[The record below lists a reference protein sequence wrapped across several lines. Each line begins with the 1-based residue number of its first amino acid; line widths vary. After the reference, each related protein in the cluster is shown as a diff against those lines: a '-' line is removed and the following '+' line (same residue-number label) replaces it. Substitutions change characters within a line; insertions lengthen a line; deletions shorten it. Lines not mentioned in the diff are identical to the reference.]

1 MTTRRRPKTKFTI
14 IDNLRIR
21 YQDNA
26 TVSAKVLVFI
36 HGLGGSLESWENN
49 IAYLSQKYRTIAFDL
64 PGFGLSDKPH
74 RQYTLAFYS
83 SFVLRAVRHLNVRLP
98 INILGAS
105 LGGQIAAHI
114 AATNPHLVDNLILIS
129 PAGFTPKSF
138 STSPGLRK
146 FVGIIDAVSRTELR
160 NALSAT
166 TTAQVR
172 STDVF
177 MAQERISMSGGI
189 NAFTSALKYSTI
201 AKRIN
206 IKEIKSRTLVIWGK
220 EDRVIP
226 VRFIIP
232 FIGMKNC
239 RVYILENC
247 GHRPHAEKPGLINE
261 TIKRFIEG
269 N

>member
-1 MTTRRRPKTKFTI
+1 MITRRRPKTKFTI

-26 TVSAKVLVFI
+26 TVGANVLVFI

-49 IAYLSQKYRTIAFDL
+49 IAYLSQKYRTIAIDL

-74 RQYTLAFYS
+74 RKYTLAFYS
-83 SFVLRAVRHLNVRLP
+83 SFILRAVRQLNVRLP

-105 LGGQIAAHI
+105 LGGQIAANI

-138 STSPGLRK
+138 STSPGLQK
-146 FVGIIDAVSRTELR
+146 FVGIIDAVSRTELK

-166 TTAQVR
+166 TLARVS
-172 STDVF
+172 STDVL
-177 MAQERISMSGGI
+177 MTQERISMPGGK
-189 NAFTSALKYSTI
+189 NAFTSALRYSTT

-206 IKEIKSRTLVIWGK
+206 TKEIKSRTLVIWGK
-220 EDRVIP
+220 EDQVIP
-226 VRFIIP
+226 VRFIVP
-232 FIGMKNC
+232 FITMKNC

-261 TIKRFIEG
+261 TINRFIED

>member
-1 MTTRRRPKTKFTI
+1 MITRRRPKPKFTI

-26 TVSAKVLVFI
+26 TVGANVLVFI

-49 IAYLSQKYRTIAFDL
+49 IAYLSQKYRTIAIDL

-74 RQYTLAFYS
+74 RKYTLAFYS
-83 SFVLRAVRHLNVRLP
+83 SFILRAVRQLNVRLP

-129 PAGFTPKSF
+129 PAGFSPKSF
-138 STSPGLRK
+138 STSPGLQK
-146 FVGIIDAVSRTELR
+146 FVGIIDAVSRTELK

-166 TTAQVR
+166 TSARVS
-172 STDVF
+172 STDVL
-177 MAQERISMSGGI
+177 MAQERISMPGGK
-189 NAFTSALKYSTI
+189 NAFTSALKYSTT

-220 EDRVIP
+220 EDQVIP
-226 VRFIIP
+226 VRFIVP
-232 FIGMKNC
+232 FITMKNC

-261 TIKRFIEG
+261 TIDRFIED